1 MVMSI
6 STEKDQ
12 KEKSELVR
20 SDNAIVT
27 PIYDGKPQPD
37 CTIVEAVIDLPI
49 KQPTT
54 WSFIYHDN

>member
-1 MVMSI
+1 MST

-12 KEKSELVR
+12 KKSESVR

-27 PIYDGKPQPD
+27 PIHDGKPQPD
-37 CTIVEAVIDLPI
+37 CTIVEAVINLSI
-49 KQPTT
+49 QQPKT